1 MVYMQCIGIGKH
13 SVLTRL
19 PSVLYTNTHIHTHTD
34 ASIGMEFGLQLLLW
48 MGCRENRAIDPLSH
62 WAIEH
67 YTANGRRCRRTKLE
81 IPFGLHWL
89 KFENIQSDRT
99 LQWYT
104 LHTLPTHVC
113 WILLEWKLKRHLH
126 QTKLLLSLLER
137 GSAIVYQSIA
147 VAAYTDLHMYRRL
160 RNEQSPFLMFSG
172 LVISI
177 ISCLMSDASQSLRI
191 FMRTC
196 VCPFAVV

>member
-1 MVYMQCIGIGKH
+1 MY
-13 SVLTRL
+13 SLDYL
-19 PSVLYTNTHIHTHTD
+19 PFCTQTHTYTHTQTHLSEWNSVSNYYYEWD
-34 ASIGMEFGLQLLLW
+34 VERTGPSI
-48 MGCRENRAIDPLSH
+48 H